1 MGLTRGWLVLF
12 ILHWGIYIYLSQVT
26 ESFIFILHRSIAQDV
41 QTIFTMIIVRGATH
55 QTPLGLHQRPVGPV
69 HLVVEPAGVAEVV
82 PVTVTPPQ
90 RGWCRS
96 AVDTLATLWTKGN
109 FRGKTLIFNVS
120 QITFTTFKSK
130 WVDDFQYLFKPGLAK
145 HLNNS

>member
-1 MGLTRGWLVLF
+1 MLF
-12 ILHWGIYIYLSQVT
+12 ILHRGIYIYLSQVT

-69 HLVVEPAGVAEVV
+69 HLVVEAAGVAEVV

-90 RGWCRS
+90 RG
-96 AVDTLATLWTKGN
+96 
-109 FRGKTLIFNVS
+109 
-120 QITFTTFKSK
+120 
-130 WVDDFQYLFKPGLAK
+130 
-145 HLNNS
+145 